1 MAKSEI
7 GLFSGFGPVVRKELI
22 EIRRDPRLLGLIF
35 ATPVVLLILFGFALR
50 LQLENVTM
58 AVFDED
64 HQLPSMLIKDRFSM
78 EGYLIPVEVGSLE
91 EMRSWIDQGRA
102 RAGLHIPKSFA
113 AELVENQQPSLT
125 FYVDG
130 TMPIVAMAVNSESGA
145 IQQNDFRQSL
155 YFSDPD
161 EPEKEFADDPFD
173 FEVVTLYNPDMID
186 VWFFLPAIIGLL
198 IMQVGLI
205 LTSTAV
211 VREKEAGTLEQL
223 IVTPVSRLGVI
234 LGKVAPYAAV
244 GFLDFY
250 LIAALGQLVFD
261 IPMMGSHV
269 LLLVAAVLYIP
280 SIVSLGLVISTFAET
295 QQQAI
300 FLSVFILL
308 PSVLLSGF
316 IFPLEAMPDVIRP
329 LSYLLPLTYFLELI
343 RGIMIKGVGLAELW
357 VSLAALVAFTAVF
370 IAACVYRFQKTL
382 R

>member
-7 GLFSGFGPVVRKELI
+7 GPLSGFLPVVRKEVI
-22 EIRRDPRLLGLIF
+22 EIRRDPRLIVLIF
-35 ATPVVLLILFGFALR
+35 VTPVVLLVLFGFALR
-50 LQLENVTM
+50 LQLDNVTM

-64 HQLPSMLIKDRFSM
+64 HQLPSMLIEDRFSR
-78 EGYLIPVEVGSLE
+78 EGYLMPVEVGSLE
-91 EMRSWIDQGRA
+91 EMRRWIDRGRA
-102 RAGLHIPKSFA
+102 RAGLHIPKNFA
-113 AELVENQQPSLT
+113 AELLENEQPTLT
-125 FYVDG
+125 LYVDG
-130 TMPIVAMAVNSESGA
+130 TMPVVAMAVDSESGA

-250 LIAALGQLVFD
+250 LIAGLGHLVFD
-261 IPMMGSHV
+261 IPMMGSHT
-269 LLLVAAVLYIP
+269 LLLLAAILYIP

-300 FLSVFILL
+300 FLSVFVLL

-316 IFPLEAMPDVIRP
+316 IFPLEAMPGVIRP
-329 LSYLLPLTYFLELI
+329 LCYLLPLTYFLELI
-343 RGIMIKGVGLAELW
+343 RGIMIKGIGVAELW
-357 VSLAALVAFTAVF
+357 LPLAALVAFTAAF
-370 IAACVYRFQKTL
+370 ITACVYRFQKTL